1 MDTKNIYT
9 SRPWCRLYPEDA
21 PRSIELPQASLPD
34 LFDKMAERYSNH
46 IAVYFYGSKM
56 KYGELKR
63 QVHRLAASMHQL
75 GVKKG
80 DRVALY
86 LLNSPQFIISYL
98 AILKLGAVVTP
109 ISPVYTSQEVRHQLA
124 DSGARVVICQDIL
137 YDNVIKTEMEM
148 EAIIVTGIA
157 DYLPP
162 LKKALGRSLLSK
174 VARDIE
180 IPDIKIAYGEGVYRF
195 KDLVGREGAP
205 PPVKIDPQRD
215 LAVLPYTGGTTGPPK
230 GVLLTHYNV
239 IATQQQTTCLWP
251 ILKEGAEVIIAFLP
265 FYHIYGQIVA
275 MINGFMLGAE
285 IVLFT
290 TPDFD
295 DIIYAID
302 SRRATLL
309 YGVPTF
315 FEYLKEYDKTDRANW
330 RRLKLITCG
339 ADTLHENTV
348 ISWQER
354 TGTKIMEGYG
364 MTETAGVSHATPLGL
379 NKIGSFGLPIPNVD
393 AAIVDPETNEF
404 LPPGEVGEMILSG
417 PNITAGYWNNP
428 AETERT
434 VIELEGQSWLK
445 TGDLVRMS
453 EDGYFYFYDR
463 KRDLIKYK
471 GYSIF
476 ARDIEDY
483 LYQHPQVK
491 AAGVIGVPDRRVG
504 QLIKAIVV
512 LQNEARGKVSE
523 EDLKEYCKQGLA
535 YYKVPKII
543 EFRGELP
550 QTDVGKISRR
560 ELREELEE
568 VE

>member
-1 MDTKNIYT
+1 MDAKNKYL
-9 SRPWCRLYPEDA
+9 SRPWLQLYPADV
-21 PRSIELPQASLPD
+21 PRSVELPVAALPD
-34 LFDKMAERYSNH
+34 LFDEMADRYSKNT
-46 IAVYFYGSKM
+46 AVYFYGSKI
-56 KYGELKR
+56 KYGELKK
-63 QVHRLAASMHQL
+63 QVRRLAASLHEL
-75 GVKKG
+75 HVKKG

-98 AILKLGAVVTP
+98 AVLKLGAVVTP
-109 ISPVYTSQEVRHQLA
+109 ISPVYTSHEVRHQLA
-124 DSGARVVICQDIL
+124 DSGARTVICQDIL
-137 YDNVIKTEMEM
+137 YDNVLKTGLDPV
-148 EAIIVTGIA
+148 IIVTGIA

-162 LKKALGRSLLSK
+162 LKRALGRSILSK
-174 VARDIE
+174 IARDIE
-180 IPDIKIAYGEGVYRF
+180 IPDIKITYGNSIYRF
-195 KDLVGREGAP
+195 KDMLSVEGTP
-205 PPVKIDPQRD
+205 PPVDIDPQRD

-230 GVLLTHYNV
+230 GVLLTHYNI
-239 IATQQQTTCLWP
+239 IATQQQTTNLWP
-251 ILKEGAEVIIAFLP
+251 VLKEGSEVIIAFLP

-275 MINGFMLGAE
+275 MINGFMFGAE

-295 DIIYAID
+295 DIIYSID
-302 SRRATLL
+302 ARRATLL

-339 ADTLHENTV
+339 ADTLQETTV
-348 ISWQER
+348 NSWQER

-379 NKIGSFGLPIPNVD
+379 NKAGSFGFPIPNVD
-393 AAIVDPETNEF
+393 AAIVDPDTNEF

-428 AETERT
+428 EETERT
-434 VIELEGQSWLK
+434 VIELEGKKWLK
-445 TGDLVRMS
+445 TGDLVRMN
-453 EDGYFYFYDR
+453 EDCYFYFYDR

-471 GYSIF
+471 GYSVF

-491 AAGVIGVPDRRVG
+491 AAGVIGVPHQKVG
-504 QLIKAIVV
+504 QIIKAIVV
-512 LQNEARGKVSE
+512 LQNEARGKISE

-535 YYKVPKII
+535 HYKVPKII

>member
-1 MDTKNIYT
+1 
-9 SRPWCRLYPEDA
+9 
-21 PRSIELPQASLPD
+21 
-34 LFDKMAERYSNH
+34 
-46 IAVYFYGSKM
+46 
-56 KYGELKR
+56 
-63 QVHRLAASMHQL
+63 MHQL

>member
-9 SRPWCRLYPEDA
+9 SRPWCRLYPEDV

-157 DYLPP
+157 EYLPP

>member
-1 MDTKNIYT
+1 MKKENIYL
-9 SRPWCRLYPEDA
+9 SRPWCLLYPEDV
-21 PRSIELPQASLPD
+21 PRSFELPEAPLPD
-34 LFDKMAERYSNH
+34 LFDEMAERYSNH
-46 IAVYFYGSKM
+46 TAVFFYGSKI
-56 KYGELKR
+56 KYGELRR
-63 QVHRLAASMHQL
+63 QVHRLAASLHEI
-75 GVKKG
+75 GVEKG
-80 DRVALY
+80 DRVALF

-98 AILKLGAVVTP
+98 AVLKIGAVVTP
-109 ISPVYTSQEVRHQLA
+109 ISPVYTSQEVKHQLA
-124 DSGARVVICQDIL
+124 DSGAGVVICQDIL
-137 YDNVIKTEMEM
+137 YANVLKTGLDP
-148 EAIIVTGIA
+148 AAVIVTGIA

-162 LKKALGRSLLSK
+162 FKRALGRSLLSK

-180 IPDIKIAYGEGVYRF
+180 IPDIRIAYGDGVYRF
-195 KDLVGREGAP
+195 KELVAKGGDP
-205 PPVKIDPQRD
+205 PSVSIDPRRD

-230 GVLLTHYNV
+230 GVLLTHNNV
-239 IATQQQTTCLWP
+239 IATQQQINRLWP
-251 ILKEGAEVIIAFLP
+251 VLQEGAEVIIAFLP

-275 MINGFMLGAE
+275 MINGFMFGSE

-302 SRRATLL
+302 ARRATLL

-315 FEYLKEYDKTDRANW
+315 FEYLKEYDKTDRADW

-348 ISWQER
+348 TSWQER
-354 TGTKIMEGYG
+354 TGTRIMEGYG

-379 NKIGSFGLPIPNVD
+379 NKTGSFGFPIPNVD
-393 AAIVDPETNEF
+393 AAIVNPETNEF

-428 AETERT
+428 EETERT
-434 VIELEGQSWLK
+434 IIDLAGKKWLK
-445 TGDLVRMS
+445 TGDLVRMN
-453 EDGYFYFYDR
+453 EDCYFYFYDR

-471 GYSIF
+471 GYSVF
-476 ARDIEDY
+476 ARDIEDF

-491 AAGVIGVPDRRVG
+491 AVGVIGVPDRRVG
-504 QLIKAIVV
+504 NLIKAIVV
-512 LQNEARGKVSE
+512 LQNEARGKISE
-523 EDLKEYCKQGLA
+523 EDLKEYCRSGLA
-535 YYKVPKII
+535 HYKVPKII